1 MRDRLRTP
9 FFPVPWGN
17 RSTVR
22 GAQSPPGRT
31 VPARAMVGRVV
42 GDGRYLL
49 REKTGHSVGTVSYS
63 AHDMVGEINV
73 ALDLHPD
80 VQQELGYRMS
90 RTVAVGPQ
98 EGLPNLY
105 RMEFTADIDLER
117 AAENTK
123 GFALRVWRALRSA
136 FRRRG

>member
-17 RSTVR
+17 GSTVR
-22 GAQSPPGRT
+22 GVQSPPGRT

-49 REKTGHSVGTVSYS
+49 REKTGHSVSAVSYA
-63 AHDMVGEINV
+63 AHDMVGEIDV
-73 ALDLHPD
+73 SVDLHPD
-80 VQQELGYRMS
+80 VQQEAGYRLS
-90 RTVAVGPQ
+90 RSAVLARQ
-98 EGLPNLY
+98 GLPNLY
-105 RMEFTADIDLER
+105 GVESTAVDLVPDSS
-117 AAENTK
+117 K

-136 FRRRG
+136 FRRR